1 MSRSLYS
8 RLALRYRPE
17 ASGFDRREF
26 LQLTLAASAGLLMSC
41 ATHRDG
47 NFRGVR
53 PNGRKILV
61 VGAGFAGLAC
71 AYELLSAGYRVS
83 VVEARKRVGGR
94 VLSFRDF
101 IEGKNVEGG
110 AELIGSNHPT
120 WVAYS
125 KRFGLGFLDVTEN
138 KDLHEPI
145 LIGGQLLTEKEGK
158 ALFEEMEGAFAT
170 MTSDARAVD
179 ADEPWKTANASK
191 LDHRSTLDWLN
202 ALTVSSRCRA
212 AMESELSA
220 NNCVSI
226 ARQSYLGNLTQV
238 KGGGLE
244 KYWTESEVYR
254 CLGGNQQ
261 LAMKL
266 AAAIGPER
274 LVLDKPVS
282 AIKVEGDHVSV
293 TCANGQVLEMD
304 EVVLAVPP
312 SVWGRIKFD
321 PELPAALHPQMGVGV
336 KYLAAMKTRFW
347 KKSKLAPDSLTDGM
361 VSMTWDGTDG
371 QRGEKGVCLTA
382 FSGGPA
388 AETCVQRWTESQ
400 DQAYREELGKLYP
413 DFNANFVRS
422 RFMNWP
428 GEEWTGASYSFPA
441 PGQVTTV
448 GPLLHQGF
456 GRVHFAGE
464 HACYKFVGYMEGALN
479 SGVSLAKRLAL
490 RDGVIG
496 LPSL

>member
-1 MSRSLYS
+1 M
-8 RLALRYRPE
+8 
-17 ASGFDRREF
+17 
-26 LQLTLAASAGLLMSC
+26 
-41 ATHRDG
+41 
-47 NFRGVR
+47 
-53 PNGRKILV
+53 
-61 VGAGFAGLAC
+61 
-71 AYELLSAGYRVS
+71 
-83 VVEARKRVGGR
+83 
-94 VLSFRDF
+94 
-101 IEGKNVEGG
+101 
-110 AELIGSNHPT
+110 IGSNHPT
-120 WVAYS
+120 WVAYA
-125 KRFGLGFLDVTEN
+125 KRFGLSFLDVTEH
-138 KDLHEPI
+138 KDLREPI
-145 LIGGQLLTEKEGK
+145 LIGGQLLKEKEGK
-158 ALFEEMEGAFAT
+158 VLFEEMERAFAT

-321 PELPAALHPQMGVGV
+321 PELPAALHQCKCLG
-336 KYLAAMKTRFW
+336 
-347 KKSKLAPDSLTDGM
+347 
-361 VSMTWDGTDG
+361 
-371 QRGEKGVCLTA
+371 RG
-382 FSGGPA
+382 
-388 AETCVQRWTESQ
+388 
-400 DQAYREELGKLYP
+400 
-413 DFNANFVRS
+413 
-422 RFMNWP
+422 
-428 GEEWTGASYSFPA
+428 
-441 PGQVTTV
+441 
-448 GPLLHQGF
+448 
-456 GRVHFAGE
+456 
-464 HACYKFVGYMEGALN
+464 
-479 SGVSLAKRLAL
+479 L
-490 RDGVIG
+490 R
-496 LPSL
+496 